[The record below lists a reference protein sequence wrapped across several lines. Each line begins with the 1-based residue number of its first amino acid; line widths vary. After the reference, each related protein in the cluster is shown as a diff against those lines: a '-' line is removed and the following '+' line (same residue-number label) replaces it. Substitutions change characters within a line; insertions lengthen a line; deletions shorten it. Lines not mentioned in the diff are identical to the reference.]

1 MPGIFSRIH
10 KARDARQKKKNA
22 HNDLASSLPVK
33 PRWDDAYTRA
43 SVEPDE
49 IDELIRCC
57 TQEIKSRG
65 LDHPFLLLP
74 FRPTSNP
81 SGVRTFIRNFFG
93 KDGLDAPIHGER
105 LQQEVRIAEP
115 MVLASVLKWCWSR
128 LQGGVVSWDAY
139 ELFKIGELGKFPRH
153 NPISH
158 SANAISP
165 ADSKLARDS
174 FKTFIPIS
182 VESDS
187 RQNIIFSFFELVAAI
202 AAHGK
207 KNGLSGVKLSRMAAW
222 WAFEQR
228 DTGDGFDGGYK
239 AWKKA
244 ADATT
249 HLFFA
254 YLRSLSP
261 EQELTGITM
270 LPRSLQKLLN
280 ETEYPPKAADMLV
293 SRTNKLVMIVDSVS
307 PTPFALLR
315 RASKFEYR
323 DSDVALRKLS
333 DFDDATEALSE
344 ECRRVLK
351 AISAANQSQASSA
364 KHSTSLRDASWSRFE
379 DIGFASA
386 LTEEDDYEE
395 SAVPVKRP
403 PQTFGPSKS
412 MLNMPSSTAYD
423 ARPTTPSWAD
433 FLSTGFVDD
442 SAKTNT
448 LVPPDKVLP
457 PIDVQRQHSSQS
469 HQPRLESDKD
479 LEPGELAS
487 ITPFDLDDAFWWV
500 WMSSLA
506 PEETSERKAAFGR
519 CAVLETTVHDGAWLV
534 MEELIAGAAP
544 DPQEGAYI
552 AEKKGFF
559 SWTKRSR
566 TVSRRKS
573 VNKYSLRR
581 GEHAVSGGSTTNV
594 GTDTQAKIAAKAAQ
608 LRAIQESGN
617 KPVATRRGRTD
628 EEVLGDKT
636 NSIFDL
642 QPPIAGEAS
651 SAMKWVKKYDK
662 GAVKDAYLS
671 NSNAGRGVSI
681 SPSQAEHSHEV
692 ASNGS
697 TEVPNASIKALERK
711 PVPAVPVEESVSSPA
726 LTEKAQ
732 AAHPN
737 EVQDEASQPRDTSA
751 ESQESKV
758 AAPVVEKTKEEQV
771 EDIPAPPP
779 KDEQPVAAPTPL
791 APAPAPAP
799 KPTEVQPKSP
809 VKEKGGLRKLFRKNR
824 SSKIPDNSAEQ
835 LNSMFQ
841 QDAAAAATTARSKD
855 PEPVAETSVAET
867 SVAEKPVEQAVPT
880 EQFTEPTLEILPEP
894 DSQAHK
900 LATSDMAVDSKTEF
914 SRFDQG
920 PLADQPAFAPEDVEE
935 DALTPP
941 AVADHEQ
948 QGDDT
953 GSNGLTRIASPGVQ
967 DRWAQIRKNAA
978 ERASQR
984 QTDERD
990 RSMPPS
996 KSATEADDET
1006 SGEETIES
1014 RVARIK
1020 ARVAELTGNM
1030 EGTHAPALKNSAQ
1043 ASAVTPNV
1051 LD

>member
-1 MPGIFSRIH
+1 MPGIFSRIN
-10 KARDARQKKKNA
+10 KARDARQKRKHATN
-22 HNDLASSLPVK
+22 NLAGSLPPK

-49 IDELIRCC
+49 IDELVRCC

-93 KDGLDAPIHGER
+93 KDGLEGPLHGER
-105 LQQEVRIAEP
+105 LLQEVRIAEP

-139 ELFKIGELGKFPRH
+139 ELFKIGELGKF
-153 NPISH
+153 SLQ
-158 SANAISP
+158 
-165 ADSKLARDS
+165 DSKLARDS

-187 RQNIIFSFFELVAAI
+187 RQQIIFSFFELVAAI

-207 KNGLSGVKLSRMAAW
+207 TNGLSGVKLSRMAAW
-222 WAFEQR
+222 WAFEQK

-239 AWKKA
+239 AWRKA

-261 EQELTGITM
+261 EQQLTGITM

-280 ETEYPPKAADMLV
+280 ETEYPPKASKMLV

-395 SAVPVKRP
+395 SAVPVKRAP
-403 PQTFGPSKS
+403 RTFGPSKS
-412 MLNMPSSTAYD
+412 LHNVPASAAHDM
-423 ARPTTPSWAD
+423 RPTTPSWAD

-442 SAKTNT
+442 SGNNNT
-448 LVPPDKVLP
+448 LVPPDQVLP

-469 HQPRLESDKD
+469 HQPRLESDRD

-519 CAVLETTVHDGAWLV
+519 CAVVETTVHNGAWLV

-566 TVSRRKS
+566 TVSHRKTA
-573 VNKYSLRR
+573 NKHSLKR
-581 GEHAVSGGSTTNV
+581 GDLVPAGGSTTSIGNE
-594 GTDTQAKIAAKAAQ
+594 TQAKIAAKAAQ
-608 LRAIQESGN
+608 LRAIQELGN
-617 KPVATRRGRTD
+617 KPVPARRGRTD

-636 NSIFDL
+636 NSVFDL

-662 GAVKDAYLS
+662 GTVKDAYLS

-681 SPSQAEHSHEV
+681 SPSGAEEHRN
-692 ASNGS
+692 ATANGS
-697 TEVPNASIKALERK
+697 VNGSAKAVNGNGKATERK
-711 PVPAVPVEESVSSPA
+711 PVAAAPVEVPISSPA
-726 LTEKAQ
+726 AVERV
-732 AAHPN
+732 AATKP
-737 EVQDEASQPRDTSA
+737 EDVV
-751 ESQESKV
+751 ESPKPQESKT
-758 AAPVVEKTKEEQV
+758 AAHEAAESKEEKTEPV
-771 EDIPAPPP
+771 PAPPP
-779 KDEQPVAAPTPL
+779 KDGEPVSAPVSPL
-791 APAPAPAP
+791 PASVSATKVVEP
-799 KPTEVQPKSP
+799 QPKSP
-809 VKEKGGLRKLFRKNR
+809 AKEKGGLRKLFRKNR
-824 SSKIPDNSAEQ
+824 FSKLPENSAAQ
-835 LNSMFQ
+835 LNSMLQ
-841 QDAAAAATTARSKD
+841 QDAAAAVANTQGHDEHHSEKPAET
-855 PEPVAETSVAET
+855 VAETE
-867 SVAEKPVEQAVPT
+867 PVN
-880 EQFTEPTLEILPEP
+880 EPTLELEDPAVEAAKI
-894 DSQAHK
+894 
-900 LATSDMAVDSKTEF
+900 ATPGVDTENKDEF

-920 PLADQPAFAPEDVEE
+920 PLTDQPAFVPDTAEE
-935 DALTPP
+935 DDATPP
-941 AVADHEQ
+941 PIARNRQDAQEQ
-948 QGDDT
+948 ST
-953 GSNGLTRIASPGVQ
+953 EGLTRTASPGVQ

-978 ERASQR
+978 DRATQR
-984 QTDERD
+984 QTNERD
-990 RSMPPS
+990 RSMPSS
-996 KSATEADDET
+996 KAAGDGDEDT

-1030 EGTHAPALKNSAQ
+1030 EGTNSPPPVKNSA
-1043 ASAVTPNV
+1043 
-1051 LD
+1051 

>member
-1 MPGIFSRIH
+1 MRRENLSSPGSDSSSPPTSSPRYLLCCLKMPGIFSRIN
-10 KARDARQKKKNA
+10 KARDARQKKKNGA
-22 HNDLASSLPVK
+22 NDLTESLPPK
-33 PRWDDAYTRA
+33 PRWDDAYTRTT
-43 SVEPDE
+43 VDPDE

-57 TQEIKSRG
+57 THEIKSRG

-93 KDGLDAPIHGER
+93 KDGLEPPISGER

-139 ELFKIGELGKFPRH
+139 ELFKIGEL
-153 NPISH
+153 
-158 SANAISP
+158 
-165 ADSKLARDS
+165 DSKLARDS

-182 VESDS
+182 VESDA

-207 KNGLSGVKLSRMAAW
+207 TNGLSGVKLSRMAAW
-222 WAFEQR
+222 WAFEQK

-239 AWKKA
+239 AWRKA

-270 LPRSLQKLLN
+270 LPRSLQKLLD

-333 DFDDATEALSE
+333 DFEDATEALSE

-379 DIGFASA
+379 DIGFTSA

-395 SAVPVKRP
+395 SAVPAKRP
-403 PQTFGPSKS
+403 PQTFGPSRS
-412 MLNMPSSTAYD
+412 MLSVPTSAAND

-442 SAKTNT
+442 STKNNT

-469 HQPRLESDKD
+469 HQPRLESDRD

-519 CAVLETTVHDGAWLV
+519 CAVLETTVYDGAWLV
-534 MEELIAGAAP
+534 MEEMIAGAAP

-573 VNKYSLRR
+573 VNKYTLRK
-581 GEHAVSGGSTTNV
+581 GEQAAAATSTTSV

-608 LRAIQESGN
+608 LRAIQESEN
-617 KPVATRRGRTD
+617 QPAAARRGRTD
-628 EEVLGDKT
+628 EEVMGDKT
-636 NSIFDL
+636 NSVFDL
-642 QPPIAGEAS
+642 QPAIAGEAS
-651 SAMKWVKKYDK
+651 SAMKWAKKYDK
-662 GAVKDAYLS
+662 GAVKDAYLA
-671 NSNAGRGVSI
+671 NENAGRGVSL
-681 SPSQAEHSHEV
+681 
-692 ASNGS
+692 S
-697 TEVPNASIKALERK
+697 T
-711 PVPAVPVEESVSSPA
+711 
-726 LTEKAQ
+726 
-732 AAHPN
+732 
-737 EVQDEASQPRDTSA
+737 
-751 ESQESKV
+751 
-758 AAPVVEKTKEEQV
+758 APCK
-771 EDIPAPPP
+771 
-779 KDEQPVAAPTPL
+779 
-791 APAPAPAP
+791 
-799 KPTEVQPKSP
+799 
-809 VKEKGGLRKLFRKNR
+809 R
-824 SSKIPDNSAEQ
+824 
-835 LNSMFQ
+835 
-841 QDAAAAATTARSKD
+841 AR
-855 PEPVAETSVAET
+855 
-867 SVAEKPVEQAVPT
+867 Q
-880 EQFTEPTLEILPEP
+880 
-894 DSQAHK
+894 
-900 LATSDMAVDSKTEF
+900 
-914 SRFDQG
+914 
-920 PLADQPAFAPEDVEE
+920 
-935 DALTPP
+935 
-941 AVADHEQ
+941 
-948 QGDDT
+948 
-953 GSNGLTRIASPGVQ
+953 
-967 DRWAQIRKNAA
+967 W
-978 ERASQR
+978 QR
-984 QTDERD
+984 Q
-990 RSMPPS
+990 
-996 KSATEADDET
+996 
-1006 SGEETIES
+1006 GY
-1014 RVARIK
+1014 
-1020 ARVAELTGNM
+1020 
-1030 EGTHAPALKNSAQ
+1030 
-1043 ASAVTPNV
+1043 
-1051 LD
+1051 